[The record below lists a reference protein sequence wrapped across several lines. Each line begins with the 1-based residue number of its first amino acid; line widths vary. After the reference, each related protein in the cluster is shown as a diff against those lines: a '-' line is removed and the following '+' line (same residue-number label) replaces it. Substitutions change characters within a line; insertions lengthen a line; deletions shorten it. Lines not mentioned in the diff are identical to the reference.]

1 MANKS
6 LFGNRKAQSAQN
18 MAANEDGLNLWQEM
32 RNFRSAQEERNK
44 ENERRL
50 QEHKHQLQSL
60 QASRRRWLDV
70 RQRAVMTWVQDTEAR
85 KEGTRKLN
93 PDIVHAGDIQHD
105 AMVITERFKKTSTEW
120 ASFRDLYGM
129 TLEEWNHIGLF
140 IDSFGLFYH

>member
-18 MAANEDGLNLWQEM
+18 MAANEDGLNLLQEM

-44 ENERRL
+44 ENERRF
-50 QEHKHQLQSL
+50 QSL
-60 QASRRRWLDV
+60 EASRRRWLDV

-85 KEGTRKLN
+85 KEGIRKLN
-93 PDIVHAGDIQHD
+93 PDIVHTGDIQHD

-140 IDSFGLFYH
+140 IDSFGLLYR

>member
-18 MAANEDGLNLWQEM
+18 MAANEDGLNLLQEM

-50 QEHKHQLQSL
+50 QEHKRQLQSL

-70 RQRAVMTWVQDTEAR
+70 RQRAVMTWVQDTEAHT
-85 KEGTRKLN
+85 EEARKLN
-93 PDIVHAGDIQHD
+93 PDVVHVGDIQHD
-105 AMVITERFKKTSTEW
+105 AIVITERFTKTSTEW

-140 IDSFGLFYH
+140 IDSFGLLYR